1 MVIACKF
8 LLELMYTEIFYVLY
22 ILLNYQSETLST
34 FIVPYIK
41 MCALKYLWKRSCPML
56 HHWGSKSTLIFLSLS
71 RCTGNITMRWHLGL
85 SCIIHTGCTV
95 QCCVSASMNFVL
107 SISTLVRCVLDNEMG
122 SCQLVGS
129 FISAIVCLCDG
140 VLCWFVLAC
149 AKELYWFFF
158 FNF

>member
-1 MVIACKF
+1 MFGI
-8 LLELMYTEIFYVLY
+8 
-22 ILLNYQSETLST
+22 
-34 FIVPYIK
+34 
-41 MCALKYLWKRSCPML
+41 
-56 HHWGSKSTLIFLSLS
+56 
-71 RCTGNITMRWHLGL
+71 RCIRVTGCNITMRWHLGL

-129 FISAIVCLCDG
+129 FISAIVYLWKLCLYDG

-149 AKELYWFFF
+149 AREVYWFFF
-158 FNF
+158 FQFLILFWAFDNCPLWKTYFNPHVKTCKENVLSIYRISVKCIRYMHSVLSL